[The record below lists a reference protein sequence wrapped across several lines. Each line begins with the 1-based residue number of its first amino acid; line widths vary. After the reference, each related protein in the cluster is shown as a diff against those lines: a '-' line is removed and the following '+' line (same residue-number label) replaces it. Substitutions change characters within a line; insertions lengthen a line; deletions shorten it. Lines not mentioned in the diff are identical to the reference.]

1 MKTPSSAFSI
11 LKTRLTP
18 AVCGMALL
26 GMIAQVSGSII
37 AYEGFNYTIGS
48 QAVGR
53 SGIIADWN
61 GGIGW
66 AGPWEDIAPDPND
79 AFVNPASSTDLAVSD
94 ILAGSLSYTD
104 SVGHVLVTSGN
115 MLHNSGTN
123 NTATSRPAR
132 NLAAFV
138 MTNGTTTWISF
149 LGQRTGSPTY
159 DRGANVSLFNT

>member
-26 GMIAQVSGSII
+26 GTIAQVSGSII
-37 AYEGFNYTIGS
+37 AYEGFNYTVGS

-53 SGIIADWN
+53 SGIITDWN

-79 AFVNPASSTDLAVSD
+79 AFVNPGRCLQIGRANARTPL
-94 ILAGSLSYTD
+94 
-104 SVGHVLVTSGN
+104 
-115 MLHNSGTN
+115 
-123 NTATSRPAR
+123 TATTH
-132 NLAAFV
+132 
-138 MTNGTTTWISF
+138 M
-149 LGQRTGSPTY
+149 
-159 DRGANVSLFNT
+159 